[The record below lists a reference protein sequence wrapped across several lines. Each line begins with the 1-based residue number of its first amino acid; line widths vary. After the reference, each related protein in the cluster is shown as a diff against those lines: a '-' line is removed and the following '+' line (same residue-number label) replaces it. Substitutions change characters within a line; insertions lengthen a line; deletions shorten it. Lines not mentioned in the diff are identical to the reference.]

1 MALLFAYQY
10 SHAFF
15 DFRNKKDNEGTNW
28 FENSRK
34 ATLANR
40 NYCIENKK
48 INLKHMEKTH
58 GDLHH
63 VLLKMDIKET

>member
-40 NYCIENKK
+40 NYCIENKNK
-48 INLKHMEKTH
+48 FKTY
-58 GDLHH
+58 GENSWGLTSCIT
-63 VLLKMDIKET
+63 KMDIKET